1 MKLLQFS
8 PKATN
13 GGFRMRLKMHSDTW
27 STTSLYRGDVGF
39 LHSWFEQNCDFGDA
53 PSPGIN
59 WGAISGLA
67 LCFAVSAGFWTAIV
81 AFAERV
87 LK

>member
-1 MKLLQFS
+1 MKLLPFS
-8 PKATN
+8 PQSSTSA
-13 GGFRMRLKMHSDTW
+13 FRMRLTAHPEAW
-27 STTSLYRGDVGF
+27 STRSMYSGEVGF
-39 LHSWFEQNCDFGDA
+39 LHSWFEQNCEFGDA

-81 AFAERV
+81 TVAERV
-87 LK
+87 FR